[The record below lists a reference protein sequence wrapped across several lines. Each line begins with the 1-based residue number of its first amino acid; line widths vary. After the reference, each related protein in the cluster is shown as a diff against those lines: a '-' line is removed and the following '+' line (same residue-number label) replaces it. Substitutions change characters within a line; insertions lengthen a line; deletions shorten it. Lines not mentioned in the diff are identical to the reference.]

1 MRKIIVTE
9 YLTLDG
15 VFEEPGHWSFDFW
28 SDEAAKYKYDELFS
42 SDVQLLGRVTYEG
55 FAKAWP
61 TMEGT
66 GDFGERMN
74 SMPKYVVSTN
84 LKSATWNNTTIL
96 SDNVVQEITKLKD
109 QSGQHILVAGS
120 GKLVQTLTQHNLV
133 DEYRLMVY
141 PLILGSGKRLFA
153 EGADALKL
161 QLVETKTF
169 STGVVVLTYQP
180 VGKEEKKYG
189 DTTRQ

>member
-15 VFEEPGHWSFDFW
+15 VFEEPGHWSFDYW
-28 SDEAAKYKYDELFS
+28 NEESMQYKRDELFS

-61 TMEGT
+61 TMPDT

-74 SMPKYVVSTN
+74 SMPKYVVSTTLTN
-84 LKSATWNNTTIL
+84 AEWKNTTII
-96 SDNVVQEITKLKD
+96 NKHVVEEIKKLKE

-120 GKLVQTLTQHNLV
+120 GKLVHTLMQHNLV
-133 DEYRLMVY
+133 DEYRFMVH
-141 PLILGSGKRLFA
+141 PVVLGSGKRLFP
-153 EGADALKL
+153 EGTEKVKL
-161 QLVETKTF
+161 TLVDTKSF
-169 STGVVVLTYQP
+169 KTGIVVLHYQP
-180 VGKEEKKYG
+180 DRDSKDK
-189 DTTRQ
+189 